1 MPVVDLPDRPNLE
14 QLRNQAKDLR
24 RAVQAGSAEALAE
37 VAEHAPDL
45 GSQRPFPLSDAQL
58 VVARRYGFA
67 SWSRLKRHVDVIDQF
82 TRVPDEVPPREDVA
96 AEFLRLATLNYAPD
110 GPERWAQARELL
122 AQHPEIGSAS
132 VQTAAATAN
141 VAALRTFLARDR
153 RLARRDGGPHRFDP
167 LSYLAY
173 ARHDPN
179 VALEDVLDTARTLLD
194 AGADPNAGYL
204 WHGLPTPFTVLTG
217 VLGEGE
223 LGPQRQ
229 PRHPHWVPFAR
240 LLLDAGADPND
251 GQGLYNRM
259 FVPGTEHL
267 ELLFEYGLGA
277 GDGGP
282 WRTRLGDALESP
294 AEMLDR
300 QLNWAVIHG
309 WLPRVRLLVAHG
321 VDVTR
326 PFGNGGTPVETA
338 ARAGQREI
346 VDLLVAHGAVPPSLD
361 RVDEFIGALLAGDRS
376 GVAQMVAADADLVA
390 GARQRRPSLAVTA
403 ADAGNPAAVT
413 LVVEMGFDI
422 DALGRADTP
431 VEQPWQTAL
440 HTAVGNG
447 DLATAQLLLALGA
460 DPEVQDG
467 RFDATPLGWAE
478 YGDHQALI
486 ELLRTD

>member
-1 MPVVDLPDRPNLE
+1 
-14 QLRNQAKDLR
+14 
-24 RAVQAGSAEALAE
+24 
-37 VAEHAPDL
+37 
-45 GSQRPFPLSDAQL
+45 
-58 VVARRYGFA
+58 
-67 SWSRLKRHVDVIDQF
+67 
-82 TRVPDEVPPREDVA
+82 
-96 AEFLRLATLNYAPD
+96 
-110 GPERWAQARELL
+110 
-122 AQHPEIGSAS
+122 
-132 VQTAAATAN
+132 
-141 VAALRTFLARDR
+141 
-153 RLARRDGGPHRFDP
+153 
-167 LSYLAY
+167 
-173 ARHDPN
+173 
-179 VALEDVLDTARTLLD
+179 
-194 AGADPNAGYL
+194 
-204 WHGLPTPFTVLTG
+204 
-217 VLGEGE
+217 
-223 LGPQRQ
+223 
-229 PRHPHWVPFAR
+229 VPFAR
-240 LLLDAGADPND
+240 RLLDAGADPND

-282 WRTRLGDALESP
+282 WRARLGDALESP

-346 VDLLVAHGAVPPSLD
+346 VDLLVAHGAIPPSLD

-376 GVAQMVAADADLVA
+376 AVEQMVSTDADLLS

-403 ADAGNPAAVT
+403 ADAGNPEAVA
-413 LVVEMGFDI
+413 LVVETGFDV
-422 DALGRADTP
+422 DALGRADMP

-447 DLATAQLLLALGA
+447 DLATARLLLALGA
-460 DPEVQDG
+460 DPEVRDG

-486 ELLRTD
+486 ELLRRG